1 MRMHLASCLLVLL
14 VARATSAQGKPDF
27 SGDWILVSPIDAP
40 SNAAQTM
47 TVHESFKRESVLGTP
62 LESPAI
68 TLAVERRSNSGA
80 HSDLYTVGTVGG
92 TVGGSVGLPAVRT
105 DFSISWDGDRLV
117 IQTRYSGRP
126 VDAGGDSERKEVWSL
141 DAQGSLLLTVT
152 ERSPG
157 TEPTTATLIYRRRP

>member
-1 MRMHLASCLLVLL
+1 MRLHLAACLFILL

-92 TVGGSVGLPAVRT
+92 TVGGSVGSATLTTRY
-105 DFSISWDGDRLV
+105 SITWDDERLV
-117 IQTRYSGRP
+117 IQ
-126 VDAGGDSERKEVWSL
+126 
-141 DAQGSLLLTVT
+141 
-152 ERSPG
+152 
-157 TEPTTATLIYRRRP
+157 